1 MAKRANKPATRTRG
15 SSAVQQVARSIA
27 NEVRGAASPRKDADS
42 STNDAV
48 ALLKDDHRRVEDLF
62 EHYETADEADKAD
75 IASTVCLEL
84 VIHTQLEEEI
94 FYPACREAFDDEEP
108 LNEAAVEH
116 DTAKIL
122 IGEIMRSDEDD
133 QFCDAR
139 IKVLSQLIR
148 THVEEEER
156 ASDGIFAKAQQ
167 AGIDTADLARRL
179 RERKQA
185 LQSEARAGELPLGEL
200 VSFHVRSTLMQRSA
214 QENSMSMQNSRR
226 GDRRRDDDGD
236 RRYYRSRSRDDDDDR
251 DRLGRRRGGWFG
263 DPEGHAEAARRRWE
277 EDDDRRYSR
286 SRSRD
291 DDDDDR
297 RSSRS
302 RSRDDDDDDD
312 RDRLGRRRGGWFGD
326 PEGHAEA
333 ARRRWEEDDDRR
345 YSRSRSRGDDD
356 DDDDRDRLGRRRGGW
371 FGDPEGHAEAARR
384 RWEED
389 DDRRYS
395 RSRSRDDDD
404 DRDRLG
410 RRRGGWFG
418 DPEGHAEAARRRW
431 EEDDDRRGSRSR
443 SRGR

>member
-1 MAKRANKPATRTRG
+1 LTIVTSRGGVQFKR
-15 SSAVQQVARSIA
+15 SSRI
-27 NEVRGAASPRKDADS
+27 PRYS

-75 IASTVCLEL
+75 IVSTVCLEL

-122 IGEIMRSDEDD
+122 IGEIVRSDEDD

-139 IKVLSQLIR
+139 IKILSQLIR
-148 THVEEEER
+148 THVKEEER

-185 LQSEARAGELPLGEL
+185 FQSEARAGGLPPGEL

-226 GDRRRDDDGD
+226 GERRRDDDGA

-263 DPEGHAEAARRRWE
+263 DPEGHTEAARRRWE

-291 DDDDDR
+291 DDDDDGAGVLLWSRHLAGYIAGPGECRRHATLIR
-297 RSSRS
+297 RSAWRG
-302 RSRDDDDDDD
+302 RPKASRDPPICTDVLTV
-312 RDRLGRRRGGWFGD
+312 RPLRG
-326 PEGHAEA
+326 A
-333 ARRRWEEDDDRR
+333 ARAAGEAHRRA
-345 YSRSRSRGDDD
+345 GA
-356 DDDDRDRLGRRRGGW
+356 RLLRFRA
-371 FGDPEGHAEAARR
+371 DTVIN
-384 RWEED
+384 
-389 DDRRYS
+389 
-395 RSRSRDDDD
+395 
-404 DRDRLG
+404 
-410 RRRGGWFG
+410 
-418 DPEGHAEAARRRW
+418 
-431 EEDDDRRGSRSR
+431 
-443 SRGR
+443 